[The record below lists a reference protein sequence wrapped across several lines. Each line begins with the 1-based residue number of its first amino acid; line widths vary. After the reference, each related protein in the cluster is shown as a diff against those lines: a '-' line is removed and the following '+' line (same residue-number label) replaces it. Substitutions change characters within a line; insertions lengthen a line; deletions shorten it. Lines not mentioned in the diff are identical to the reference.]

1 MTALNEGLSQPQS
14 RKALHPVMER
24 LGKIK
29 KEYQG
34 VAHHYDTDVVLSPK
48 TDRLEK
54 ITWMPNE
61 AYRQASQASGCYT
74 IATTQTQWS
83 LDDMVNH
90 YNQLGEIERIFR
102 SLKSE
107 LGRRPIFHRKVS
119 RIKAHLFI
127 TVVSFYVV
135 PLVRTK
141 MKALNIHYRWERLR
155 EELSLQRRTTT
166 KLPQRK
172 DQYLLVSKDQ
182 NLTEIQKTIYQ
193 AMDLPRHHH
202 LTRKVVKTDP

>member
-90 YNQLGEIERIFR
+90 YNQLGGDRTHFSIAEIGTRTASYFSSKSIPNQSTFIYYGGLILCGSVGSYQNE
-102 SLKSE
+102 SLEYSLP
-107 LGRRPIFHRKVS
+107 LGTAS
-119 RIKAHLFI
+119 G
-127 TVVSFYVV
+127 
-135 PLVRTK
+135 RTFFTAK
-141 MKALNIHYRWERLR
+141 NHHQA
-155 EELSLQRRTTT
+155 TTT
-166 KLPQRK
+166 KRSIPLG
-172 DQYLLVSKDQ
+172 L
-182 NLTEIQKTIYQ
+182 
-193 AMDLPRHHH
+193 
-202 LTRKVVKTDP
+202 